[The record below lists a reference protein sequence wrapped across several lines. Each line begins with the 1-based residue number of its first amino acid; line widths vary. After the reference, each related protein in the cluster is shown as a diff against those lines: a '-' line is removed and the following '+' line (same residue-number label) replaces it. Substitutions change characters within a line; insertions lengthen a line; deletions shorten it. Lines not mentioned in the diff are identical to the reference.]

1 MSGFCAILL
10 KINYV
15 KIYSHF
21 ASNSGKIYKR
31 KECNECRGE
40 EKETLK
46 FAILLVHWQVCMAAK
61 NLGYKR

>member
-1 MSGFCAILL
+1 M
-10 KINYV
+10 
-15 KIYSHF
+15 YSHF
-21 ASNSGKIYKR
+21 ASQSGKIYKR

-40 EKETLK
+40 SERERKKEETLK

>member
-10 KINYV
+10 MLKCIHILHLRVV
-15 KIYSHF
+15 KYTKEKN
-21 ASNSGKIYKR
+21 AMNVEARR
-31 KECNECRGE
+31 K
-40 EKETLK
+40 KETLK